1 MGLKLVHGNQ
11 VPGPTTA
18 PPGDGAGY
26 IPSQSFFLQT
36 PLEGTSVSVKG
47 TALTRG
53 MDIREMTHDPG
64 PLFQEELAM

>member
-1 MGLKLVHGNQ
+1 MAIRSLVQ
-11 VPGPTTA
+11 PLPLQETELVTFPA
-18 PPGDGAGY
+18 RA
-26 IPSQSFFLQT
+26 FFLQS
-36 PLEGTSVSVKG
+36 PLEGTLVSVKG